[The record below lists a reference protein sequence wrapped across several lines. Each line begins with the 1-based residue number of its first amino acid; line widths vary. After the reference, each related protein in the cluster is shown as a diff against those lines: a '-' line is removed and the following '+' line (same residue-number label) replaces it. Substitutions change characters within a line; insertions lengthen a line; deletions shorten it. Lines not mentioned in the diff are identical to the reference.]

1 MSLKS
6 SKPPKQQTADSLT
19 KVDNSNELST
29 TVAVNIQAPW
39 LYHIHPAILSS
50 LVLKNTTITENTAS
64 LLSLDNL
71 ADKLNQLTSQIH
83 PNGLTTGM
91 GKPLTFVPQ
100 SVLDDVN
107 KQLESQAEKS
117 TSSAPIPTTPIAYES
132 HIAETGQIPTR
143 DNLHDLFNACV
154 WLTFPKTKAMLN
166 RQQAEQIAKEGISG
180 SRGRIRDAITLL
192 DENGAILLTSDEN
205 IATALKVFDWE
216 HCLVKPRNLWL
227 DVQMEHLQWTSCHNQ
242 QASLQARQALAYK
255 ASVMI
260 CGHALLE
267 QLVQPRKPLCAHTF
281 IVKVEDD
288 FFSLPI
294 EQQIATVDSQLS
306 QALENWLLQ
315 DDLSS
320 RQLCPL
326 PILGVPH
333 FCEDN
338 ANAEYYQ
345 DSYVFRSGRRGKKGQ
360 DKKEQK

>member
-1 MSLKS
+1 MS
-6 SKPPKQQTADSLT
+6 SKSANQQTADGG
-19 KVDNSNELST
+19 VNSPSDLST

-50 LVLKNTTITENTAS
+50 LLLKNTAITENKES
-64 LLSLDNL
+64 LLSFDNL
-71 ADKLNQLTSQIH
+71 ADTLNQLTSQIH
-83 PNGLTTGM
+83 PYGLITGM

-107 KQLESQAEKS
+107 K
-117 TSSAPIPTTPIAYES
+117 TVPIAYES
-132 HIAETGQIPTR
+132 YIAETGQIPTR
-143 DNLHDLFNACV
+143 DNLHDLFNACI

-205 IATALKVFDWE
+205 IATALRGFDWE
-216 HCLVKPRNLWL
+216 HCLRKPRNLWL
-227 DVQMEHLQWTSCHNQ
+227 DVQMAHLQWTTYHNQ
-242 QASLQARQALAYK
+242 HGLIQTSQSDPINQSKKHPQSTEYK

-267 QLVQPRKPLCAHTF
+267 QLVHPRKPLCAHTF
-281 IVKVEDD
+281 ILKVESD

-294 EQQIATVDSQLS
+294 EQQITTVDSKLS

-333 FCEDN
+333 FCDDN
-338 ANAEYYQ
+338 IDAEYYQ
-345 DSYVFRSGRRGKKGQ
+345 DSYVFRSGRRRKKGQ
-360 DKKEQK
+360 K